1 MSGNLPVVELKH
13 ITKKFPGVIAVDDIS
28 IEIRSGEVVGL
39 VGENGAGKSTLL
51 KILAGL
57 YQPDSGEMWVRGNKV
72 EFKYVTDATHVGI
85 GMVYQEQSLIPN
97 VTVAENILL
106 GNEDR
111 YIKAGFYQWKKMYTE
126 ASRQLNKLDVKGI
139 PPEALVSSLSFTQRQ
154 MVEIARA
161 LSLEERTCFEPVV
174 LLDEPTSL
182 LESDDLRRVLGQIRR
197 LREHASIV
205 FISHRLEEVLQV
217 SDRVYV
223 MTNGRCVAESN
234 PKNCDLQELQRLMLG
249 SNLNDQYKA
258 APVVYQNDE
267 VVLSVKGLNKH
278 NRYQGIDF
286 ELHKGEILG
295 LAGVEGSGRES
306 LCRTLFGAEPF
317 DSGVIKLD
325 GKTIKLGSPA
335 DATRA
340 GISYLPAERRL
351 EGIVSGMNVRQNITL
366 ANLPEV
372 MVGPFISQTKEKSI
386 VGGWIERL
394 RIKTPSM
401 ETPIQNLSGGNQQKA
416 IIAKWLISNQPHV
429 LILDHPMRGLD
440 VGAKV
445 EVFEFIRELSA
456 RRLAMIL
463 IADTLEELIALSH
476 TIFVMK
482 DGQVK
487 NIYHTSDEVK
497 PSKLEILE
505 QMI

>member
-1 MSGNLPVVELKH
+1 
-13 ITKKFPGVIAVDDIS
+13 
-28 IEIRSGEVVGL
+28 
-39 VGENGAGKSTLL
+39 
-51 KILAGL
+51 
-57 YQPDSGEMWVRGNKV
+57 
-72 EFKYVTDATHVGI
+72 
-85 GMVYQEQSLIPN
+85 
-97 VTVAENILL
+97 
-106 GNEDR
+106 
-111 YIKAGFYQWKKMYTE
+111 
-126 ASRQLNKLDVKGI
+126 
-139 PPEALVSSLSFTQRQ
+139 
-154 MVEIARA
+154 
-161 LSLEERTCFEPVV
+161 
-174 LLDEPTSL
+174 
-182 LESDDLRRVLGQIRR
+182 
-197 LREHASIV
+197 
-205 FISHRLEEVLQV
+205 
-217 SDRVYV
+217 
-223 MTNGRCVAESN
+223 
-234 PKNCDLQELQRLMLG
+234 
-249 SNLNDQYKA
+249 
-258 APVVYQNDE
+258 
-267 VVLSVKGLNKH
+267 LNKH

-335 DATRA
+335 DATRS